1 MAERDP
7 NYLRSLRDE
16 LLAEG
21 SRDPIETLVG
31 IQNVEWHAEQ
41 LTLAADHI
49 EALERQVAEAEALVE
64 KLENEKCLSHDREFM
79 GQLVREVWEE
89 WAREQPDP
97 KPSWLVPWNELPEP
111 LREVDRRIAERVARF
126 AVSPHILE
134 LEAQLAELE
143 ALVERAGE
151 AMRGEVRGSGGSIL
165 YNCKQQRFTA
175 WASASEAKSYPTLRS
190 ALEALAALA
199 GEEQDDG

>member
-1 MAERDP
+1 MTERDP

-49 EALERQVAEAEALVE
+49 TTLEAKLAEA
-64 KLENEKCLSHDREFM
+64 
-79 GQLVREVWEE
+79 
-89 WAREQPDP
+89 
-97 KPSWLVPWNELPEP
+97 
-111 LREVDRRIAERVARF
+111 
-126 AVSPHILE
+126 
-134 LEAQLAELE
+134 E

-190 ALEALAALA
+190 TLAALA
-199 GEEQDDG
+199 GEGE